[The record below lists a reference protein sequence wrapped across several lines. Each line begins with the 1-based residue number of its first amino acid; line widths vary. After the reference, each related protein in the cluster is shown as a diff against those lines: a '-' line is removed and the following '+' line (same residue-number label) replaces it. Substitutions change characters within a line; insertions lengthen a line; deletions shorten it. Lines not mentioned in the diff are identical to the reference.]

1 MNSSEIGRRCGALN
15 VIDARE
21 DGRGQREDRPVAPRT
36 AERQLRDGREKQQN
50 GDHLSGNGSE
60 VQPRSLPQNQAQLQ
74 KGRYGE
80 ADPADQPKA
89 KITAGLI
96 TSKKKKQDQQDN
108 ERCNLEEVDGQQAL
122 ILQHYVPP
130 PGCRLG
136 ARSQTKMRRS
146 QRNRS
151 KRLRRAYPSTLTR
164 CFLTGQQ
171 RRIPVCRPL

>member
-21 DGRGQREDRPVAPRT
+21 DGRGQREDRPVTPRT

-50 GDHLSGNGSE
+50 GDHMGGNGSE
-60 VQPRSLPQNQAQLQ
+60 VQLRSRPQNQAQLQ

-80 ADPADQPKA
+80 ADPADQPKP
-89 KITAGLI
+89 KITTGLI
-96 TSKKKKQDQQDN
+96 TSKKEEQDQQDN
-108 ERCNLEEVDGQQAL
+108 ERCNLEEVDGEQAL

-136 ARSQTKMRRS
+136 ACSQTKMRRS

-151 KRLRRAYPSTLTR
+151 KRLRRAYL
-164 CFLTGQQ
+164 
-171 RRIPVCRPL
+171 RR